1 MMMIS
6 MDDVVVLIEFFK
18 DHVVKIKRG
27 AKVLLER
34 IEDFGDLA
42 VTGNVADFSGIQT
55 NNVQHSMA
63 LDDET
68 MAGSGIESV

>member
-1 MMMIS
+1 MLIS

-18 DHVVKIKRG
+18 NHVVKIKRG

-34 IEDFGDLA
+34 IEDFGELA
-42 VTGNVADFSGIQT
+42 VSGNVADFTGIQAS
-55 NNVQHSMA
+55 HSMA

-68 MAGSGIESV
+68 MAGSGIESA